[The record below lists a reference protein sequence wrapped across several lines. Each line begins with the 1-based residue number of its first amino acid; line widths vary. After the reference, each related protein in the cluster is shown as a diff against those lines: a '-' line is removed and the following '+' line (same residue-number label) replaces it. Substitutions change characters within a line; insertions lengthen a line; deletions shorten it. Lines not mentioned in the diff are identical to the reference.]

1 MNNNIH
7 GIKYGSGVKKE
18 AEAGAGSGRREEG
31 TSGRR
36 DPRPLSGQG
45 LSPPLQKAVGLLQD
59 FCRCLYA
66 NDPFCIYW
74 TEGVRSKVTTERR
87 GGVRRFR
94 TCR

>member
-18 AEAGAGSGRREEG
+18 AEAGAGSRREEG

-45 LSPPLQKAVGLLQD
+45 LSPPLKTAVGLLQD
-59 FCRCLYA
+59 FCRYLQA
-66 NDPFCIYW
+66 NDQFCIYW
-74 TEGVRSKVTTERR
+74 TEVVRS
-87 GGVRRFR
+87 
-94 TCR
+94 